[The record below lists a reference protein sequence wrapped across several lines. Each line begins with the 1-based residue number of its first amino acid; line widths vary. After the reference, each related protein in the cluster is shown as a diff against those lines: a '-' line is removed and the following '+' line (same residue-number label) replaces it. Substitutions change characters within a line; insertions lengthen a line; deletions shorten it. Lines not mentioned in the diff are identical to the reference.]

1 MFTTVK
7 KPWIG
12 ATAIFAAAAVTLSGC
27 AGGFDDESAEV
38 TSITGALTAEPATLD
53 PLFDTNLAALNVF
66 YNIYDQ
72 LTTIDETGAV
82 VPRLATEWT
91 SNDTLTE
98 WVFTMRDDAK
108 FSDGTPV
115 TASDVVFTYETAMAD
130 ETSNLGGYMTTI
142 DTVVA
147 TGDYEVT
154 FTLNTPFAPFDRQA
168 TLVPIIPEAAYTEM
182 GAEAFA
188 DAPIGSGPYNVEE
201 WVKGDTITLT
211 RDDDYWGNPGDF
223 ETVVFTPVPDET
235 TRANSVQS
243 GDLDIALLG
252 PSQVSSVES
261 SGSVDVIEQQSNRVV
276 YAGFNAG
283 TKWLDDVNIRK
294 AVDLA
299 IDRVAIS
306 DDLLNGS
313 VEPTAQLVAPAS
325 FGYDSSI
332 AATTYDAAEA
342 AALVEASGYDGTPI
356 TLSYP
361 TTGLPQIDQ
370 LAQAV
375 ASYLEEAGLTVTLD
389 GQEAG
394 TYSGNWFAGSLPG
407 VYLFAFAPS
416 VMDANLPL
424 TMLTATGGQGY
435 FSSPEIDQLLTDQIG
450 EPDADARAADIAAI
464 SAIVNENTTYAPLFT
479 DTYTFASKK
488 GLDWTPRPDGF
499 FIFN

>member
-1 MFTTVK
+1 MFTPK
-7 KPWIG
+7 KPWIAVTAVA
-12 ATAIFAAAAVTLSGC
+12 ATAAVTLSGC
-27 AGGFDDESAEV
+27 AGGFEDASADV
-38 TSITGALTAEPATLD
+38 TSITVALSLEPSSLD
-53 PLFDTNLAALNVF
+53 PLFDTNLQALNVF

-91 SNDTLTE
+91 SNDELTE
-98 WVFTMRDDAK
+98 WVFTMRDDAE
-108 FSDGTPV
+108 FSDGEPV
-115 TASDVVFTYETAMAD
+115 KASDVVFTYETAMAD
-130 ETSNLGGYMTTI
+130 DASNLGGYMTTI
-142 DTVVA
+142 DSVEA
-147 TGDYEVT
+147 TGEYEVT
-154 FTLNTPFAPFDRQA
+154 FELNTPFAPFDRQA
-168 TLVPIIPEAAYTEM
+168 TLVPILPEKAYTEM
-182 GAEAFA
+182 GADAFA
-188 DAPIGSGPYNVEE
+188 KAPVGSGPYNVEK

-211 RDDDYWGNPGDF
+211 RDDDYWGNEGAY
-223 ETVVFTPVPDET
+223 ETVIFTPVPDET

-252 PSQVSSVES
+252 PSQVSSVTA
-261 SGSVDVIEQQSNRVV
+261 SGTVDVVDQLSNRVV
-276 YAGFNAG
+276 YAGFNAT
-283 TKWLDDVNIRK
+283 TKWLDDVNVRK
-294 AVDLA
+294 AIDMA

-313 VEPTAQLVAPAS
+313 VEPTAQLIAPAS

-332 AATTYDAAEA
+332 KATEYDAEEA
-342 AALVEASGYDGTPI
+342 AALIEASGYDGTPI
-356 TLSYP
+356 VLSYP

-375 ASYLEEAGLTVTLD
+375 ASYLEAAGLTVTLD
-389 GQEAG
+389 GQESG
-394 TYSGNWFAGSLPG
+394 TYSGNWFAAALPG

-450 EPDADARAADIAAI
+450 EPDQDARAADIAAI
-464 SAIVNENTTYAPLFT
+464 SAIVNENTSYAPLFT
-479 DTYTFASKK
+479 DTYTYASKK